1 MRDDGHGP
9 LGVVESRE
17 KDFLSHELQGDR
29 LLTPSRLEK
38 KTAGNQRERIRT
50 SRNEPA
56 AQMAKALV
64 DRQVRFPAAPPKTCC
79 RSDGEHA
86 GTQCSEVVP
95 AADPVPTVRCR
106 NVIPVTI
113 GDSTIMSE
121 AFFTVDGDSYL
132 PSVMARGPWGAAMG
146 GQIVGGLLGWGIE
159 QSGVDP
165 DLQPARLT
173 VDLLRPALLEPVQIQ
188 TSVQRE
194 GRRIKLVDGALVQ
207 NGKTVARASALF
219 LRRGEHPDGE
229 VWTTPVRMPPL
240 PTDSDEFPADMPFFI
255 WGYGANHEKG
265 TRDMTEWEQSHA
277 QKFAW
282 TRVFRPIVQGHPL
295 TPFSRLAFI
304 GDITSSL
311 THWGTGGLRY
321 INADYTVTASR
332 LPDGEYL
339 GLAAQSH
346 YGTAGVATGGATLFD
361 RHGPIGTSS
370 ALALAQSADAFN
382 PSFTTQV

>member
-1 MRDDGHGP
+1 M
-9 LGVVESRE
+9 
-17 KDFLSHELQGDR
+17 
-29 LLTPSRLEK
+29 
-38 KTAGNQRERIRT
+38 
-50 SRNEPA
+50 
-56 AQMAKALV
+56 
-64 DRQVRFPAAPPKTCC
+64 
-79 RSDGEHA
+79 
-86 GTQCSEVVP
+86 
-95 AADPVPTVRCR
+95 
-106 NVIPVTI
+106 
-113 GDSTIMSE
+113 MSE
-121 AFFTVDGDSYL
+121 AFFTVDGNSYL

-173 VDLLRPALLEPVQIQ
+173 VDLLRPVLLEPVQIQ

-207 NGKTVARASALF
+207 DGKTVARASALF

-229 VWTTPVRMPPL
+229 VWTAPVRMPPL
-240 PTDSDEFPADMPFFI
+240 PTDSDEFPPDMPFFI
-255 WGYGANHEKG
+255 WGYGANPEKG
-265 TRDMTEWEQSHA
+265 TRGMTEWEQSHA

-282 TRVFRPIVQGHPL
+282 TRVFRPMVQGHPL

-346 YGTAGVATGGATLFD
+346 YGTAGVATGAATLFD